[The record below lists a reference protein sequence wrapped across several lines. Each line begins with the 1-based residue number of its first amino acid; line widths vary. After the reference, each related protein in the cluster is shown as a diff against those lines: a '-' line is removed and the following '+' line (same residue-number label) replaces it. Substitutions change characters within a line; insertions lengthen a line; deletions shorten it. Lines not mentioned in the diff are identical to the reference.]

1 MNRREVIRRSA
12 LAALGMGL
20 APSVLLSLESCS
32 EKRPTEGVPRYLS
45 EEKFDVLWVIAERI
59 LPRTDSPGAD
69 DAGVALFVDLL
80 FGEYFNDADRRM
92 HEEGLDQLML
102 DCKEASGKS
111 FLELSDGDQTEYLSV
126 LDKKGQDDPF
136 FSSLRKI
143 ILWAFFT
150 SEVGMKSM
158 NYLPIPGRFN
168 GCITIDGQEKNL
180 VGNR

>member
-12 LAALGMGL
+12 LTALGIGL
-20 APSVLLSLESCS
+20 TPSVLLSLESCS
-32 EKRPTEGVPRYLS
+32 KKEPTDTVQRYLS
-45 EEKFDVLWVIAERI
+45 GEKYDVLWVIAERI

-69 DAGVALFVDLL
+69 DAGVAPFVDQL
-80 FGEYFNDADRRM
+80 FGEYFNEADRQM
-92 HEEGLDQLML
+92 YEEGLDQFML
-102 DCKEASGKS
+102 DCEETFGNS
-111 FLELSDGDQTEYLSV
+111 FLDLAEGDQMDYLIA

-150 SEVGMKSM
+150 SEIGMKSM